1 MAEERRRN
9 PRFECAGTVDVQ
21 LHADE
26 IPCHGRIVNLSAEGC
41 LVVFNKPQRLSQDTI
56 VELTLKIDDLKFRV
70 WGQVRA
76 IRSDRQIGFQ
86 FPLLSD
92 RVRGRIEVLITQLI
106 EDSLIKGLSRDA
118 QEKRRQTRILCKGG
132 AGIQLQAG
140 EAFYPAKI
148 VNLSAGGC
156 MMVLQEPRS
165 LPQDTMVELT
175 FQINSLPF
183 RVRGQVKEIRSDTRI
198 GFEFPLLNKKVRRQ
212 LEDLVNELID
222 NIVKRFAQRKE
233 II

>member
-1 MAEERRRN
+1 
-9 PRFECAGTVDVQ
+9 
-21 LHADE
+21 
-26 IPCHGRIVNLSAEGC
+26 
-41 LVVFNKPQRLSQDTI
+41 
-56 VELTLKIDDLKFRV
+56 
-70 WGQVRA
+70 
-76 IRSDRQIGFQ
+76 
-86 FPLLSD
+86 
-92 RVRGRIEVLITQLI
+92 
-106 EDSLIKGLSRDA
+106 
-118 QEKRRQTRILCKGG
+118 
-132 AGIQLQAG
+132 
-140 EAFYPAKI
+140 
-148 VNLSAGGC
+148 
-156 MMVLQEPRS
+156 MMVLQEPQS